1 METAVFAYRQ
11 NTSET
16 SKEKDEDF
24 FYDERAD
31 EKDESWMRRRRMVQS
46 DETNVTSDAVLNCP
60 CCFSLL
66 CLDCQQHEVYKTQ
79 YRSMFVMNCTV
90 DAGNPLQEEARSS
103 QEGNKEQKE
112 QKEKEDEQ
120 EEEMEGKTRKDSR
133 KNARNKKKKKKDT
146 QVYLNVRCSI
156 CQTQVAMYDEE
167 QVYHFFNV
175 LASHP

>member
-1 METAVFAYRQ
+1 MQ
-11 NTSET
+11 
-16 SKEKDEDF
+16 
-24 FYDERAD
+24 
-31 EKDESWMRRRRMVQS
+31 

-60 CCFSLL
+60 CCFTLL

-90 DAGNPLQEEARSS
+90 DAGNPLQEETRS
-103 QEGNKEQKE
+103 
-112 QKEKEDEQ
+112 
-120 EEEMEGKTRKDSR
+120 EEEGKKKKRKKEMKAKRRKDSG
-133 KNARNKKKKKKDT
+133 KKDS

-156 CQTQVAMYDEE
+156 CQTQVAVYDEE